1 MFFVGHLSAC
11 SYYVRLRKGNCYC
24 QGGYNMA
31 AEGNNREWQL
41 MRLNDSTGE
50 NADLTVWG
58 VHLSDAGTLTK
69 KEREELLFKLSRL
82 LTFVGTEIPEEAELD
97 GQHIPLREVMW
108 QLINHKQE
116 LTPDEF
122 AAVDTLYGAIERKI
136 REIEATIKTG
146 DIGDDEALALYAEAQ
161 GLICAAVEL
170 RDIEKGKK
178 LNNYARAVS
187 EKTIEAQ
194 KRWLE
199 YLKKI
204 R

>member
-1 MFFVGHLSAC
+1 MEFKD
-11 SYYVRLRKGNCYC
+11 RT
-24 QGGYNMA
+24 
-31 AEGNNREWQL
+31 REH
-41 MRLNDSTGE
+41 
-50 NADLTVWG
+50 ADLTVWG
-58 VHLSDAGTLTK
+58 VHLSDADTLTK
-69 KEREELLFKLSRL
+69 KEREELLFKLGRV
-82 LTFVGTEIPEEAELD
+82 LTFVGTEIPEEAQLD
-97 GQHIPLREVMW
+97 GQRVPLREVMW
-108 QLINHKQE
+108 HLINHKQE

-122 AAVDTLYGAIERKI
+122 AAVDKLYGAIERKI
-136 REIEATIKTG
+136 REIESMIKTG
-146 DIGDDEALALYAEAQ
+146 DIDDNEALALYAEAQ
-161 GLICAAVEL
+161 GLIRAAVEL